1 MNRTDIINF
10 YVDKFVECAYLEVG
24 VGNLSANFTKIRAAN
39 KFCVDPCTQGATY
52 KMKSNDFFLNNQRK
66 YDVIFIDGDHRAIQ
80 VIEDI
85 RNALKFITQRGIILL
100 HDCNPLLETHQRD
113 EIVEAHWN
121 GSVWKAILF
130 YRMTEPNISI
140 QTVNIDEGIGIIK
153 PFAQQQLFT
162 PRLSVSLDPN
172 EFCTFFTFDFLH
184 EHRQNILNLLTVEE
198 WRAMESNG

>member
-121 GSVWKAILF
+121 GSV
-130 YRMTEPNISI
+130 
-140 QTVNIDEGIGIIK
+140 
-153 PFAQQQLFT
+153 
-162 PRLSVSLDPN
+162 
-172 EFCTFFTFDFLH
+172 
-184 EHRQNILNLLTVEE
+184 
-198 WRAMESNG
+198 